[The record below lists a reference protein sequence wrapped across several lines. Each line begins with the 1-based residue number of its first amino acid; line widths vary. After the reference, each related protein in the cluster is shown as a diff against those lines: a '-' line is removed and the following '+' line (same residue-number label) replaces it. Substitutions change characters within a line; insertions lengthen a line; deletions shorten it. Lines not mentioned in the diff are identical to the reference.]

1 MSRKNRTPSTTNDCR
16 PDADRR
22 GVTTWVYICAT
33 AVGLWVLAPL
43 ITRLISLAVGDSV
56 TLTLSRPDELS
67 GPAGTELLGLTTTV
81 PVDQLGSA
89 ATTGVV
95 VGTVLELIAVLV
107 MLAAVT
113 VVMRSLR
120 PGRELGNRTKVV
132 AIIVVLVAGIIG
144 LIGAN
149 VLTGAGVSAWSD
161 ACIEEYESVCGVDCG
176 GGGWT
181 QECVDLVEPLC
192 GATCGEIP
200 DALCDS
206 ACSGAG
212 VVSDPA
218 CVGCCSHSPCASGE
232 PLAAR

>member
-1 MSRKNRTPSTTNDCR
+1 MSRKNRTPSTTTDCR
-16 PDADRR
+16 PDDDRR

-67 GPAGTELLGLTTTV
+67 GRAGTELLGLTTTV

-149 VLTGAGVSAWSD
+149 VLTGAGVSACLELYTSCSAGRTWND
-161 ACIEEYESVCGVDCG
+161 PLTTAFPIAGIALG
-176 GGGWT
+176 
-181 QECVDLVEPLC
+181 LVFTLVRSETV
-192 GATCGEIP
+192 ARH
-200 DALCDS
+200 S
-206 ACSGAG
+206 AEGL
-212 VVSDPA
+212 V
-218 CVGCCSHSPCASGE
+218 
-232 PLAAR
+232 